1 MADDSSMATYRIEGS
16 TIHDIDDFYAELNR
30 LIMADEDWQ
39 LGSSLDGLND
49 LLYGG
54 IGALVGD
61 ASPRFVW
68 ADHDQSRT
76 ALGTAATRAWLTA
89 KLDGPFNQALIQ
101 QQLDD
106 LHRGTGTTY
115 FELILE
121 VFAEHPDVRLT
132 LA

>member
-1 MADDSSMATYRIEGS
+1 MATYRIEVAQ
-16 TIHDIDDFYAELNR
+16 IHGIDDFYAELNR
-30 LIMADEDWQ
+30 LVMTGEDWQ

-61 ASPRFVW
+61 EHPQFVW
-68 ADHDQSRT
+68 ADHDRSRT
-76 ALGTAATRAWLTA
+76 ALGTDATRAWLTA
-89 KLDGPFNQALIQ
+89 KLTGPFNHELIQ

-106 LHRGTGTTY
+106 LDAGTGKTY
-115 FELILE
+115 FELILT
-121 VFAEHPDVRLT
+121 VFAEHPDVALV